1 MPMPALDPA
10 RFVPAVLSDT
20 THKLPMPD
28 RGGRFF
34 SQDLAAP
41 ETVDIFDP
49 FYAALLADGSIRR
62 ACPVATAAAVEAKAA
77 EKAAESR
84 PAATPAT
91 EAEAE
96 HPAA

>member
-1 MPMPALDPA
+1 MSMPALDPA

-49 FYAALLADGSIRR
+49 FYASLLADGSIRR

-77 EKAAESR
+77 ESR
-84 PAATPAT
+84 PAATPAA